1 MNSLR
6 AFVAALRPL
15 VFASCAG
22 VFYALAG
29 PPYELGVL
37 AFCAG
42 PLLLAAIEEAR
53 TPWRA
58 AGVAALA
65 GFSCNVIVLGWVV
78 DLLQTFAYMPLIA
91 ALPIAMLL
99 WIAQS
104 LPFFAAGAI
113 TKTLSARANDASAS
127 ASPAAWIVLPFALS
141 ACTVLVP
148 ALFPWNVGAATLPL
162 LAYAQHADLGGVALV
177 DVTLMLAG
185 AGLLAAARARSLRE
199 ARVPLIA
206 GLAALLVPFAYG
218 HIRIGQV
225 ESARD
230 AAPMVRVGVVQPNI
244 GIFEK
249 HDPSQHRGH
258 LLLLRRM
265 THDLEEDGAELVV
278 WPETAYPFF
287 VHRDRADEPAVSRG
301 ENVKGPLLIGAIS
314 TQGELRFNS
323 AIGVEADGRISGIA
337 DKVELLAF
345 GEYVPFWDLLPLL
358 REYFP
363 HRGITPGAAPRMLTV
378 DGHRIA
384 VLNCYEDVLPNYA
397 RQLAAFEP
405 APEFFVNLTNDAWF
419 GDTAEPLLHN
429 HVARV
434 RAIETRRDLVRAV
447 NTGVSAHISASGAEL
462 VHTQTFIQTSFIAA
476 VRKLDGTTPYSRF
489 GDLTTPFCFALLLV
503 WALRVRLGRRA
514 ALRAEELA
522 ALGTWLETS
531 GPEPLEE
538 ATDAAREE
546 ETDAALESDESRDAN
561 ERSESDPPG
570 AL

>member
-1 MNSLR
+1 MNALR
-6 AFVAALRPL
+6 ALVAALRPI

-58 AGVAALA
+58 ASVAAVA

-104 LPFFAAGAI
+104 LPFFVAGAL

-127 ASPAAWIVLPFALS
+127 ASPGAWIVLPFALS

-162 LAYAQHADLGGVALV
+162 LAYAQHAELGGVALV

-185 AGLLAAARARSLRE
+185 GGLLAAARSRSLRE
-199 ARVPLIA
+199 ARVPLVA
-206 GLAALLVPFAYG
+206 GLAALFVPFVYG
-218 HIRIGQV
+218 HVRIGQV
-225 ESARD
+225 ESARR

-249 HDPSQHRGH
+249 HDPSQHHGH

-265 THDLEEDGAELVV
+265 THDLEEGGAELVV

-287 VHRDRADEPAVSRG
+287 VHRDRADEPAGFLRARG
-301 ENVKGPLLIGAIS
+301 ENVKGPLLIGAIT
-314 TQGELRFNS
+314 TQRELRFNS

-363 HRGITPGAAPRMLTV
+363 HRGITPGAAPRMLTI

-405 APEFFVNLTNDAWF
+405 APEFFVNVTNDAWF

-434 RAIETRRDLVRAV
+434 RAIETRRDLLRAV

-476 VRKLDGTTPYSRF
+476 VRTLEGTTPYARF
-489 GDLTTPFCFALLLV
+489 GDLTTPFCLALLLA
-503 WALRVRLGRRA
+503 WALRVRLARRA
-514 ALRAEELA
+514 ALRAEKLA

-531 GPEPLEE
+531 GL
-538 ATDAAREE
+538 DALAEDADAPRE
-546 ETDAALESDESRDAN
+546 D
-561 ERSESDPPG
+561 G
-570 AL
+570 